1 MIDLK
6 RLIQEW
12 RERAKFREQTSPVD
26 KPKATDHLS
35 GMNGEKQGDRNG
47 GEGNAFQVN
56 DPPQVPVDRPAV
68 HGNSEEGNAFQVND
82 HPEEKTL

>member
-6 RLIQEW
+6 RLIQGWKE
-12 RERAKFREQTSPVD
+12 REK
-26 KPKATDHLS
+26 H
-35 GMNGEKQGDRNG
+35 GDRHG

-56 DPPQVPVDRPAV
+56 DPPQVPVDRPPV

-82 HPEEKTL
+82 HPEEKTI